1 MTNFLG
7 LYNLA
12 RLNHE
17 EIEIPKG
24 LVTTKEIE
32 QVIRNLPTTKVQDY
46 VFSLVNSTKHL
57 KKN

>member
-17 EIEIPKG
+17 EIEIQHRPITSNAIKS
-24 LVTTKEIE
+24 
-32 QVIRNLPTTKVQDY
+32 VIKNLPTWDARLVQY
-46 VFSLVNSTKHL
+46 PQIN
-57 KKN
+57 